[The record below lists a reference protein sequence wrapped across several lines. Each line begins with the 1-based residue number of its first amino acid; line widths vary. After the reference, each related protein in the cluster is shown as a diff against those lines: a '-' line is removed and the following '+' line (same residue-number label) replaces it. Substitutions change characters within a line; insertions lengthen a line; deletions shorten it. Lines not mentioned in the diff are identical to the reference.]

1 MRKFLTSGWRRYA
14 LAFVVVGASLGVMG
28 AQCQPTKP
36 PPSASPCINGIDE
49 RACLTIE
56 PTEWTFTSNG
66 ESKTFTVTN
75 LGPDQT
81 LPLSVSV
88 PSIGFLAQ
96 NDTCTNK
103 TLVQG
108 DLCTVDVQA
117 TDIDSARGKV
127 GHILVGSGNTQ
138 VNEEFGQRGV
148 SAHLLAS

>member
-1 MRKFLTSGWRRYA
+1 MPKFLTSGWRRYA
-14 LAFVVVGASLGVMG
+14 LAFVVVGASFGVMG

-36 PPSASPCINGIDE
+36 PPPGPCINGVDE
-49 RACLTIE
+49 RACLTID
-56 PTEWTFTSNG
+56 PTEQTFTSNG
-66 ESKTFTVTN
+66 ESHTFTVKN

-81 LPLSVSV
+81 LPLNVSV

-108 DLCTVDVQA
+108 DLCTVAVQA

-138 VNEEFGQRGV
+138 VDQEFGQRGV

>member
-1 MRKFLTSGWRRYA
+1 MRKFLTAGWRRYA
-14 LAFVVVGASLGVMG
+14 LAFVVVGAGFGVMG

-36 PPSASPCINGIDE
+36 PASACINGIDE
-49 RACLTIE
+49 RACLTID
-56 PTEWTFTSNG
+56 PTESTFTSNG
-66 ESKTFTVTN
+66 EVETFTVKN

-81 LPLSVSV
+81 LPLGVSV

-103 TLVQG
+103 TLAQG
-108 DLCTVDVQA
+108 DLCTVEVKA
-117 TDIDSARGKV
+117 TDIDSAKGKV